1 LRRRV
6 GTATGVHVRIGE
18 AHAQRPYV
26 AAGGRETDAQLVEL
40 RRAIERRRQL
50 GALGGALGVVARAIV
65 LARLEPVDRQRRRI
79 VQKWGKR
86 FLKKRMDGLADDPR
100 SGRPPRFSPGG
111 GHASG
116 EARV

>member
-1 LRRRV
+1 MPLKTPIRILLTSEERAELESIARGLAIPHRTV
-6 GTATGVHVRIGE
+6 VR
-18 AHAQRPYV
+18 AK
-26 AAGGRETDAQLVEL
+26 
-40 RRAIERRRQL
+40 
-50 GALGGALGVVARAIV
+50 IV
-65 LARLEPVDRQRRRI
+65 LALADGATVSATAAKLATRRRI

>member
-1 LRRRV
+1 MPLKTPIRILLTSEERAELESIARGLAILHRTV
-6 GTATGVHVRIGE
+6 VR
-18 AHAQRPYV
+18 AK
-26 AAGGRETDAQLVEL
+26 
-40 RRAIERRRQL
+40 
-50 GALGGALGVVARAIV
+50 IV
-65 LARLEPVDRQRRRI
+65 LALADGATVSATAAKLATRRRI

-86 FLKKRMDGLADDPR
+86 FLLIKKKRMDGLADDPR